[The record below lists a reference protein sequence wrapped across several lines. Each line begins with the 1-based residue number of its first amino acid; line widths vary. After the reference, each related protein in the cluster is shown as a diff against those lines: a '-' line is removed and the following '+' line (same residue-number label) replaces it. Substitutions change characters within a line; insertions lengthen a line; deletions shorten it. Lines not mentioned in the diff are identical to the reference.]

1 MRHAIEWIAAA
12 GLAGTLFACGGVEP
26 PEAEEPAAPEEPA
39 ATEKLAATEKT
50 TPEDEAAPEDET
62 APEEEAAPED
72 ETAPEEAGDEDEGA
86 EGDEAD
92 GEEFVGKG
100 VEKSAIGS
108 NKGAKGVTH
117 FDHWKH
123 QRIGVKC
130 VRCHH
135 KGSGRR
141 SCGAG
146 KDCHR
151 AREINAPT
159 ARAAY
164 HKSCNGCHRKKGLP
178 KGCDYCHQPKEG

>member
-1 MRHAIEWIAAA
+1 MRDAITLVAAA
-12 GLAGTLFACGGVEP
+12 GLAGVLLACGGAEP
-26 PEAEEPAAPEEPA
+26 PEPERPAAPEE
-39 ATEKLAATEKT
+39 
-50 TPEDEAAPEDET
+50 AAP
-62 APEEEAAPED
+62 EEAAPE
-72 ETAPEEAGDEDEGA
+72 EAAPEEAAPEEAAAPEDGAADDETAKDDGADEAVEDDG
-86 EGDEAD
+86 AD

-100 VEKSAIGS
+100 VEKSVIGS
-108 NKGAKGVTH
+108 NKGGKGVTH

-123 QRIGVKC
+123 QRLGVKC

-146 KDCHR
+146 RDCHR

-178 KGCDYCHQPKEG
+178 KGCDYCHQPVEG